1 MTNAISVIRALIIYS
16 ICIPL
21 AIFLGYVLANQD
33 RYTFQSIG
41 AIFGFLLLPLLLK
54 YHHPALILSW
64 NTTTVIFFLTGRP
77 NIWMLLA
84 MASFTITVLQ
94 YILARQSVQTNVPLV
109 TRPLLMFGAVVLAT
123 ALLTGG
129 IGFKALGAAVGGGR
143 RYAAIFAAILGYYAI
158 SMHRIPLTK
167 ANLYLALY
175 FLSGTT
181 LAIGSLSPYVPS
193 GFNFIFLLFPVDSWV
208 FYSSD
213 SEGPSLSVAR
223 LTGVAI
229 GAMFAMFFMLGR
241 YGIRGMT
248 MTGRPWRFGIF
259 LLIWAV
265 SMIGGFRSFMLLT
278 ATLFVLQ
285 FYLEGLHKTNLL
297 AVLLIAGLTTVA
309 VSLPFATKLP
319 YSFQRALSIFN
330 FPVSPEVELDTHNS
344 NEWRWRMWV
353 NVLRRSP
360 SIC

>member
-143 RYAAIFAAILGYYAI
+143 RYAAIFAAILGY
-158 SMHRIPLTK
+158 
-167 ANLYLALY
+167 
-175 FLSGTT
+175 
-181 LAIGSLSPYVPS
+181 
-193 GFNFIFLLFPVDSWV
+193 
-208 FYSSD
+208 
-213 SEGPSLSVAR
+213 
-223 LTGVAI
+223 
-229 GAMFAMFFMLGR
+229 
-241 YGIRGMT
+241 
-248 MTGRPWRFGIF
+248 
-259 LLIWAV
+259 
-265 SMIGGFRSFMLLT
+265 
-278 ATLFVLQ
+278 
-285 FYLEGLHKTNLL
+285 
-297 AVLLIAGLTTVA
+297 
-309 VSLPFATKLP
+309 
-319 YSFQRALSIFN
+319 
-330 FPVSPEVELDTHNS
+330 
-344 NEWRWRMWV
+344 
-353 NVLRRSP
+353 
-360 SIC
+360 